1 MATKG
6 EQLATQFEA
15 AKKQFITIVES
26 MSDADWKKICPAEGW
41 PVNVTAHH
49 AAESIAGLTGL
60 VQMLAEQG
68 QVPPFTLDQIN
79 SGNAEHAVRAVNA
92 TKDEVL
98 ELARTGDEKA
108 ASYLRGLTD
117 EQLAKTAALPLM
129 GGATMS
135 AEQLAEGLLV
145 GHLAGHGQ
153 SLTVAS

>member
-1 MATKG
+1 MATRG

-15 AKKQFITIVES
+15 ANKQFITTVES
-26 MSDADWKKICPAEGW
+26 MSATDWKKICPAEGW

-49 AAESIAGLTGL
+49 AAESIGGLTGL

-79 SGNAEHAVRAVNA
+79 SGNAEHAVRAVDV

-98 ELARTGDEKA
+98 ALARTGGEKA

-117 EQLAKTAALPLM
+117 EQLAKSAALPLM
-129 GGATMS
+129 GGATFS
-135 AEQLAEGLLV
+135 AQQLAETLLI

-153 SLTVAS
+153 SLTVTS